1 MMSFVIKRTSEKDG
15 QTKILSGAY
24 GDRETA
30 LEVLEEVLTTYHIH
44 GQRGSDEYWWARDD
58 EYRRFTFVITS
69 I

>member
-1 MMSFVIKRTSEKDG
+1 MSVSYTHLDVYKR
-15 QTKILSGAY
+15 Q
-24 GDRETA
+24 DRETA